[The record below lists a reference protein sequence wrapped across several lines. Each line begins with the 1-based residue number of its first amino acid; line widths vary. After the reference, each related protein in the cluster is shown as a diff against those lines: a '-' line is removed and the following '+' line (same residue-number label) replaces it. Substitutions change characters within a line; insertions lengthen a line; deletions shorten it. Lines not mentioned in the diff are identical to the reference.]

1 MSEMAKFATERARE
15 FYARTYDVS
24 VSDWPGE
31 IDFYRALAA
40 EARSKGG
47 KVLELGCGT
56 GRVAIRL
63 AQDGVEVVGL
73 DLSGAMLAVA
83 REKSVGIGNLRWV
96 EGDMRAFGLGETFH
110 LAIIPGHGF
119 QNLLTAEGQ
128 RACLEAVR
136 QHLATGGLLVVHLD
150 HQSVD
155 WLGDLWGDGGGAFE
169 AGEQF
174 LYPGTERQIQASRAW
189 SYERATQTAVVE
201 TVWEEVG
208 PDGHIVD
215 RWETGP
221 VRLHCLFRFEM
232 EHLLGRAGF
241 AVKAVYGDFFK
252 GELEEESPEMVWVA
266 RRLVSGRLGE
276 ATV

>member
-1 MSEMAKFATERARE
+1 MSGMGKFASERARE

-40 EARSKGG
+40 EVRSKGG

-63 AQDGVEVVGL
+63 ARGGVEVVGL

-83 REKSVGIGNLRWV
+83 REKSAGIGNLRWV
-96 EGDMRAFGLGETFH
+96 EGDMRAFELGEIFH
-110 LAIIPGHGF
+110 LAIVPGHGF
-119 QNLLTAEGQ
+119 QNLLTAEDQ
-128 RACLEAVR
+128 RACLESVR
-136 QHLATGGLLVVHLD
+136 RHLAPGGLMVVHLD

-155 WLGDLWGDGGGAFE
+155 WLGDLWRDGGGAFE

-174 LYPGTERQIQASRAW
+174 LYPGTERQIRALRAW
-189 SYERATQTAVVE
+189 SYERAAQTAVLE

-208 PDGHIVD
+208 PDGRVVD

-221 VRLHCLFRFEM
+221 VRLHCVFRFEM
-232 EHLLGRAGF
+232 EHLLGRTRF
-241 AVKAVYGDFFK
+241 AVEAVYGDFFK
-252 GELEEESPEMVWVA
+252 GELGEDSPEMIWVA
-266 RRLVSGRLGE
+266 RKAVSGTPGE
-276 ATV
+276 TAV

>member
-1 MSEMAKFATERARE
+1 MGKFASERARE

-31 IDFYRALAA
+31 IDFYRVLAA

-47 KVLELGCGT
+47 RVLELGCGT

-63 AQDGVEVVGL
+63 AQDGAEVVGL

-83 REKSVGIGNLRWV
+83 REKSTGIDNLRWV
-96 EGDMRAFGLGETFH
+96 EGDMRGFELGETFH
-110 LAIIPGHGF
+110 LAIVPGHGF
-119 QNLLTAEGQ
+119 QNLLTAEDQ
-128 RACLEAVR
+128 RACLESVR
-136 QHLATGGLLVVHLD
+136 RHLVPCGLLVVHLD

-155 WLGDLWGDGGGAFE
+155 WLGDLTRDKGGAFE
-169 AGEQF
+169 AAEQF
-174 LYPGTERQIQASRAW
+174 LYPGTERQIRALRAW
-189 SYERATQTAVVE
+189 SFERATQTAVVE

-208 PDGHIVD
+208 LDGRVID

-232 EHLLGRAGF
+232 EHLLGRVEF
-241 AVKAVYGDFFK
+241 AVEALYGDFFRQ
-252 GELEEESPEMVWVA
+252 ELREESSELIWLA
-266 RRLVSGRLGE
+266 RKTVHHDPGE
-276 ATV
+276 ATA

>member
-1 MSEMAKFATERARE
+1 MSRVGKFASERARE

-40 EARSKGG
+40 EARAKGG

-63 AQDGVEVVGL
+63 ARDGVEVVGL

-83 REKSVGIGNLRWV
+83 REKSAGIGSLGWI
-96 EGDMRAFGLGETFH
+96 EGDMRAFELGETFH

-119 QNLLTAEGQ
+119 QNLLTAEDQ
-128 RACLEAVR
+128 RACLESAR
-136 QHLATGGLLVVHLD
+136 RHLAPGGLLVVHLD

-155 WLGDLWGDGGGAFE
+155 WLGDLMGDGKGAFE

-174 LYPGTERQIQASRAW
+174 LYPGTERQIRAQRAW

-201 TVWEEVG
+201 TVWEEIS
-208 PDGHIVD
+208 PDGHVVD
-215 RWETGP
+215 CWETGP
-221 VRLHCLFRFEM
+221 VRLHCVFRFEM
-232 EHLLGRAGF
+232 EHLLGRTGF
-241 AVKAVYGDFFK
+241 AVEAVYGDFFRR
-252 GELEEESPEMVWVA
+252 ELEEGSPEMIWVA
-266 RRLVSGRLGE
+266 RKTMSHDLEE